1 MKNIQLKEKIVMSTA
16 ATTKIIR
23 MVGSTNPPSL
33 VALFSGSLGER
44 KAVMSDLSNDLFSA
58 GLNVIEFNARRYL
71 SENDL
76 LQPLIQQIVTELKSQ
91 SDTSG
96 ASTDLVIR
104 INESAPALNST
115 HLTSE
120 NRIELIHQFDSAL
133 KQLAAITLQKKP
145 LVVIVQ
151 GLERAPVGSFM
162 SISEFISDYLNISKF
177 VFVISAGEELLES
190 ELNSSNSTMSKD
202 DFLEDIF
209 SSVVDLNDTAIQIP
223 KAEPI
228 IDNSNPDLFAPPVG
242 LEVQSS
248 SDIMAKR
255 KGRSVTPKN
264 SGKPSS
270 RIFKVRELSGKK
282 ASIRK
287 NAPPKKRII
296 KKSKKKGV
304 KKFKAISNETN
315 LDKFINPIKK
325 GDIFAVKKF
334 WNEVNQL
341 KYEEFTDL
349 VEKIIKEIISGDS
362 RIRATAITALASISK
377 GVSWEMPP
385 DVMDRALIMT
395 GDGSKVVRDAAAEA
409 IKEMTDAGV
418 EKSTQEPQQNQTK
431 INKNASSMELTELDT
446 DSMLGNSSG
455 SIGSMALGNGSGG
468 VKVMGGQSEGISNAP
483 TFELSKDVP
492 SFKEEK
498 SPPKFTA
505 ISDKKPSFKPVEE
518 KTPKFTAVNN
528 KKPKFKI
535 ANE

>member
-1 MKNIQLKEKIVMSTA
+1 MKKIEPEGEIIMSTA
-16 ATTKIIR
+16 ATSKIIK
-23 MVGSTNPPSL
+23 MIGSTNPPSL
-33 VALFSGSLGER
+33 VALFGGSLGER
-44 KAVMSDLSNDLFSA
+44 KTAMSDLANDLFGA
-58 GLNVIEFNARRYL
+58 GLNIIDFNARRYL

-76 LQPLIQQIVTELKSQ
+76 LQPLIQQIITELKSQ

-96 ASTDLVIR
+96 ASSDLVNR

-177 VFVISAGEELLES
+177 VFVVSAGEDLLEN
-190 ELNSSNSTMSKD
+190 ELSGTNSTMSKE

-209 SSVVDLNDTAIQIP
+209 SNVVNLDEMVIETPKVQPVIEGKND
-223 KAEPI
+223 
-228 IDNSNPDLFAPPVG
+228 DLFSPPVG
-242 LEVQSS
+242 LEVQSG
-248 SDIMAKR
+248 SDLLAKR
-255 KGRSVTPKN
+255 KGRKVAPKN
-264 SGKPSS
+264 AGKPNS

-287 NAPPKKRII
+287 NITPRKRIV
-296 KKSKKKGV
+296 KKSVKGI
-304 KKFKAISNETN
+304 KKFKPVSKGTDLNQ
-315 LDKFINPIKK
+315 FITPIKK

-334 WNEVNQL
+334 WNKVNQL
-341 KYEEFTDL
+341 KYDEFTKL
-349 VEKIIKEIISGDS
+349 IESIIKEIISGDS

-409 IKEMTDAGV
+409 IKEMTEAGV
-418 EKSTQEPQQNQTK
+418 EKTAQDPQQSQSK
-431 INKNASSMELTELDT
+431 MSKNTSSMELTELDT
-446 DSMLGNSSG
+446 DSMLGTSS
-455 SIGSMALGNGSGG
+455 SIGSMALGSGSGG
-468 VKVMGGQSEGISNAP
+468 VKVMGGQSTGISGSAP

-498 SPPKFTA
+498 KPPQFTPVKDKPPKFTA
-505 ISDKKPSFKPVEE
+505 VS
-518 KTPKFTAVNN
+518 N
-528 KKPKFKI
+528 KKPKFKV
-535 ANE
+535 AKD

>member
-1 MKNIQLKEKIVMSTA
+1 MSTT
-16 ATTKIIR
+16 ATSKIIKI
-23 MVGSTNPPSL
+23 VGSTNPPSL
-33 VALFSGSLGER
+33 VALSGGSLGER
-44 KAVMSDLSNDLFSA
+44 KAAISNIANDLFGA
-58 GLNVIEFNARRYL
+58 GLNVIDFNARRYL

-151 GLERAPVGSFM
+151 GLERAPIGSFM
-162 SISEFISDYLNISKF
+162 SISEFISDYLNINKF
-177 VFVISAGEELLES
+177 VFVVSAGKELLEG
-190 ELNSSNSTMSKD
+190 ELKSSNSTMSKD

-209 SSVVDLNDTAIQIP
+209 STVVDLDETVVQIP
-223 KAEPI
+223 EAAPI
-228 IDNSNPDLFAPPVG
+228 IDNSNPDLFSPPVG

-248 SDIMAKR
+248 SDLMAKR

-287 NAPPKKRII
+287 NGPPKKRII
-296 KKSKKKGV
+296 KKSIKKGV
-304 KKFKAISNETN
+304 KKFKAISNKTN
-315 LDKFINPIKK
+315 LVQFINPIKK

-334 WNEVNQL
+334 WNKVSQL
-341 KYEEFTDL
+341 KYEEFTGL

-409 IKEMTDAGV
+409 IKEMTEAGV
-418 EKSTQEPQQNQTK
+418 EKTTQEPQQKQTEMSK
-431 INKNASSMELTELDT
+431 KTSSMELTELDT

-455 SIGSMALGNGSGG
+455 SIGSMALGSGSGG
-468 VKVMGGQSEGISNAP
+468 VKVMGGQNAGISNAP
-483 TFELSKDVP
+483 TFELSDDVP
-492 SFKEEK
+492 SVQEKK

-518 KTPKFTAVNN
+518 KPPKFTAVNN

-535 ANE
+535 TNE